1 MRELKCELLYVAEE
15 PLSGIGAHQTVRNQ
29 ILELPD
35 GTQVQIGG
43 ERVSM
48 LERMF
53 TQEDSME
60 GFTGVQNMV
69 VDSISMTDIDLRKDL
84 F

>member
-1 MRELKCELLYVAEE
+1 MRELKCDLLYVAEE
-15 PLSGIGAHQTVRNQ
+15 PLSGIGVHQTVRNQ
-29 ILELPD
+29 TLELPD